1 MHCPTLRSPPG
12 RSVPPHRARTHRARH
27 RGRSTTSSS
36 DLPRHACGA
45 GLVES
50 GARTR
55 RSEAGRRGGRR
66 SSEDIDRARD
76 RRFGAR
82 PERRESAGIRP
93 YREGPE
99 LGHGPPVLVAGPTHG
114 HTQTRV
120 VRVTAAR
127 DGRLGRGPE
136 RRERERLASTQQRR
150 KLQHSPHGVALT
162 VRRYALQANVT
173 LCRTARREERC
184 GPATRV
190 RQV

>member
-45 GLVES
+45 GRVES

-76 RRFGAR
+76 RRFGAAVSRGSRAR
-82 PERRESAGIRP
+82 PRTTRPGGRTNPWPHADEGRASYSSARWSA
-93 YREGPE
+93 RSWARASRARA
-99 LGHGPPVLVAGPTHG
+99 LGFHPT
-114 HTQTRV
+114 
-120 VRVTAAR
+120 TAETSAFTAR
-127 DGRLGRGPE
+127 
-136 RRERERLASTQQRR
+136 
-150 KLQHSPHGVALT
+150 
-162 VRRYALQANVT
+162 
-173 LCRTARREERC
+173 CRTDGAPVRAPGERDVVQNCASGGAMRPRDARAA
-184 GPATRV
+184 GV
-190 RQV
+190 G